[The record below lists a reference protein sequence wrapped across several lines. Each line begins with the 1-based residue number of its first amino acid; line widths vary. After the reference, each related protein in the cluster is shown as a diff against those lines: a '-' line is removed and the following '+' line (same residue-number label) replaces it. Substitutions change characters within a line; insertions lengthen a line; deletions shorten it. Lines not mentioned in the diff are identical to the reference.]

1 MSGGAIAALS
11 GVINK
16 CSISATLTKTAAPS
30 GGNVTSDTVT
40 VSKPV
45 GNSGAIDF
53 LNYSYSGTLTDTQY
67 SKNGGAFTSIA
78 DGSSITFANGDTLAM
93 RGTGMTAG
101 ESWTFTLRDA
111 TLLQT
116 IGTYTITAS

>member
-1 MSGGAIAALS
+1 MLNLAFAAMSVPAPCTIS
-11 GVINK
+11 G
-16 CSISATLTKTAAPS
+16 TLTTTAAPS
-30 GGNVTSDTVT
+30 GGIVASTSRTIG
-40 VSKPV
+40 KPA

-53 LNYSYSGTLTDTQY
+53 INFSFSGTVTTEY
-67 SKNGGAFTSIA
+67 RKNAGAWTSIA
-78 DGSSITFANGDTLAM
+78 DGTSVTFADGDSLEV

-111 TLLQT
+111 TRLTT